1 MIVFLEV
8 KVMEDKLY
16 KTKESIAEKFDLP
29 RDIILN
35 LPKITIISNN
45 EITIENHKG
54 VVLFE
59 DKEVKINSN
68 VGLISISGRD
78 FEILFM
84 GGSTL
89 TLSGKFK
96 SVVYEGNE

>member
-1 MIVFLEV
+1 MNR
-8 KVMEDKLY
+8 
-16 KTKESIAEKFDLP
+16 TKETIAQKLDLP
-29 RDIILN
+29 RDVILN
-35 LPKITIISNN
+35 IPKIMIIGDN

-54 VVLFE
+54 VILFE
-59 DKEVKINSN
+59 EKEIKINSN
-68 VGLISISGRD
+68 VGLITIYGKG

-84 GGSTL
+84 GGSSL

>member
-1 MIVFLEV
+1 
-8 KVMEDKLY
+8 MEDKIY
-16 KTKESIAEKFDLP
+16 RTKETIAEKLDLP
-29 RDIILN
+29 REVILN
-35 LPKITIISNN
+35 IPKITVTGDN

-59 DKEVKINSN
+59 ESEVKINSN
-68 VGLISISGRD
+68 VGLISISGGN

-89 TLSGKFK
+89 TLSGKFR
-96 SVVYEGNE
+96 SIVYEGIR

>member
-1 MIVFLEV
+1 
-8 KVMEDKLY
+8 MEDRLY
-16 KTKESIAEKFDLP
+16 RTKEVIAEKLDLP
-29 RDIILN
+29 RDIVLN
-35 LPKITIISNN
+35 IPKITVIGDN

-59 DKEVKINSN
+59 EKEIKINSN
-68 VGLISISGRD
+68 VGLISIYGRG

-89 TLSGKFK
+89 TVSGKFK
-96 SVVYEGNE
+96 SVLYEGNE

>member
-1 MIVFLEV
+1 
-8 KVMEDKLY
+8 MESKLIR
-16 KTKESIAEKFDLP
+16 TKEVIAEKLDLP
-29 RDIILN
+29 RDVVLN
-35 LPKITIISNN
+35 IPKITITGNN

-59 DKEVKINSN
+59 ERKMQINSN
-68 VGLISISGRD
+68 IGLITIYGQG

-89 TLSGKFK
+89 TLSGSFK
-96 SVVYEGNE
+96 SMVYEDNE

>member
-1 MIVFLEV
+1 
-8 KVMEDKLY
+8 MEDKLHR
-16 KTKESIAEKFDLP
+16 TKEVIAEKLELP
-29 RDIILN
+29 RDILLN
-35 LPKITIISNN
+35 MPKITVTGDN

-54 VVLFE
+54 VILFE
-59 DKEVKINSN
+59 QNEVKINSN
-68 VGLISISGRD
+68 LGLISVCGGD

-96 SVVYEGNE
+96 SIVYEGHE

>member
-1 MIVFLEV
+1 VESRLN
-8 KVMEDKLY
+8 
-16 KTKESIAEKFDLP
+16 KTKETIAQKLDLP
-29 RDIILN
+29 RDVILN
-35 LPKITIISNN
+35 VPKIAITGDN

-59 DKEVKINSN
+59 EKEIKINSN
-68 VGLISISGRD
+68 VGLITIYGNG

-84 GGSTL
+84 GGNTL

-96 SVVYEGNE
+96 SVVYEGHE

>member
-1 MIVFLEV
+1 
-8 KVMEDKLY
+8 MENKLY
-16 KTKESIAEKFDLP
+16 KTKEIIAEKFNLP
-29 RDIILN
+29 RDIMLD
-35 LPKITIISNN
+35 LPKITIISDN

-59 DKEVKINSN
+59 NKEVKVNSN
-68 VGLISISGRD
+68 VGLISISGSD

-89 TLSGKFK
+89 TLSGKFE

>member
-1 MIVFLEV
+1 
-8 KVMEDKLY
+8 MENKLY
-16 KTKESIAEKFDLP
+16 RTKEIIAEKFNLP
-29 RDIILN
+29 RDIMLD
-35 LPKITIISNN
+35 LPKITIISDN

-59 DKEVKINSN
+59 NKEVKINSN

-89 TLSGKFK
+89 TLSGKFE

>member
-1 MIVFLEV
+1 
-8 KVMEDKLY
+8 MENKLN
-16 KTKESIAEKFDLP
+16 KTKETLAQRLDLP
-29 RDIILN
+29 RDVVMNI
-35 LPKITIISNN
+35 PRITITGDN

-54 VVLFE
+54 VILFE
-59 DKEVKINSN
+59 EKEIKVNSN
-68 VGLISISGRD
+68 VGLITVYGYG

-84 GGSTL
+84 GGTTL

>member
-1 MIVFLEV
+1 
-8 KVMEDKLY
+8 MEDKLLR
-16 KTKESIAEKFDLP
+16 TKEVIAGKLELP
-29 RDIILN
+29 RDILLN
-35 LPKITIISNN
+35 MPKITVTGDN

-54 VVLFE
+54 VILFE
-59 DKEVKINSN
+59 QNEVKINSN
-68 VGLISISGRD
+68 LGLISVYGGN

-96 SVVYEGNE
+96 SIIYEGNEQI

>member
-1 MIVFLEV
+1 M
-8 KVMEDKLY
+8 KVLLGVCGMESKLY
-16 KTKESIAEKFDLP
+16 RTKEALAERLELP
-29 RDIILN
+29 RDIVLN
-35 LPKITIISNN
+35 MPKITITGEN

-59 DKEVKINSN
+59 EKEVKVNSN
-68 VGLISISGRD
+68 VGLISINGTG

-89 TLSGKFK
+89 TLNGKFK
-96 SVVYEGNE
+96 SIVYEGNE